1 MALNSRTYFSEHP
14 HFLDMTNGQAL
25 NSESSTYGSHAA
37 TGLVGVLIG
46 WTRALPRN
54 WLGKRIGFFLR
65 RVAISLLNG
74 KPVDAESLGARFR
87 LHPYNN
93 VCEKRILF
101 APRDFDETERELLIS
116 RLHPKFVFLDIGAN
130 IGGYSLAVAAKA
142 GPGARILAFE
152 PQPEIFE
159 RLIYNIRINP
169 FGNVKALA
177 VAVADRDGE
186 LTLFL
191 DPRNKGEASVKIVSA
206 DNVRQVRVPAR
217 TLLGIVQEEGFDHID
232 AMKLDVE
239 GAEDL
244 ILKRFFAEA
253 PETLWPKLIIVER
266 GEDRWGLDL
275 LGFLAERGYASI
287 GGTRNNHLLERAG

>member
-1 MALNSRTYFSEHP
+1 LTSA
-14 HFLDMTNGQAL
+14 
-25 NSESSTYGSHAA
+25 SSSYGSHAA
-37 TGLVGVLIG
+37 TGLVRILIG
-46 WTRALPRN
+46 WTRAMPRT
-54 WLGKRIGFFLR
+54 WLGKRIGFLLR
-65 RVAISLLNG
+65 RIAIALLRG
-74 KPVDAESLGARFR
+74 GPVDQDSLGARFR

-101 APRDFDETERELLIS
+101 SPRDFDETERELLIS
-116 RLHPKFVFLDIGAN
+116 RLHPGFVFLDIGAN

-142 GPGARILAFE
+142 GAGARIIAFE
-152 PQPEIFE
+152 PQPEIFD

-186 LTLFL
+186 VTLFL

-206 DNVRQVRVPAR
+206 DHVRQVRVPAR
-217 TLLGIVQEEGFDHID
+217 TLLSIVEDEGLTQID

-244 ILKRFFAEA
+244 ILKRFFADAGEA
-253 PETLWPKLIIVER
+253 LWPKLIIVER
-266 GEDRWGLDL
+266 GEDRWSLDL
-275 LGFLAERGYASI
+275 LEFLGGFGYRAI
-287 GGTRNNHLLERAG
+287 GKTRNNHLLERT